1 MLLSPRLRVRLPLNP
16 NSESRLGRKAPPG
29 PGQLDRRTRCR
40 FRPRRAESGPR
51 APNARGPVGDQRRVG
66 LDSDDLEHRAIHHL
80 KSLLGLTV
88 DVVVRP
94 PGTFERSTGKAV
106 RVRDL
111 RPKEA

>member
-1 MLLSPRLRVRLPLNP
+1 MVHAPWGGAVERVVRVPVAACRSTRSQRRAAKVHRGLRTLVA
-16 NSESRLGRKAPPG
+16 RLGFSP
-29 PGQLDRRTRCR
+29 
-40 FRPRRAESGPR
+40 EHY
-51 APNARGPVGDQRRVG
+51 
-66 LDSDDLEHRAIHHL
+66 DDLEHRAIHHL

-111 RPKEA
+111 RPKLH